1 MEEILFPNKDLN
13 MVLTDFGKYFI
24 KCFVQITKFH
34 IDLTSRNWQIDPFKN
49 KNLYPFSMRKQILK
63 VEKWD

>member
-24 KCFVQITKFH
+24 KYFVQITKFH